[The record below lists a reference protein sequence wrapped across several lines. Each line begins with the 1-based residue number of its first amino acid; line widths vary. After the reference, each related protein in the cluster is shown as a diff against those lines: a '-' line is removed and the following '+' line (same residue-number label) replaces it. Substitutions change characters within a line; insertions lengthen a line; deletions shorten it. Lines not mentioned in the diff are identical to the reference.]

1 MKWNFADDR
10 PIYSQLIE
18 QIKQGII
25 SGEYE
30 LGSKLPSVRDLAEE
44 AGVNPNTMQKALSEL
59 EQTGII
65 FSKRTAGRFITENE
79 ELRNKMKAES
89 AKSILQG
96 FLDQMKNLGISK
108 EEAIKLLKQTEE

>member
-30 LGSKLPSVRDLAEE
+30 LGSKLPSVRNLPKRRASTPTQCKRRFQSLNKRASSFQSEPQDGLS
-44 AGVNPNTMQKALSEL
+44 QKTRSSE
-59 EQTGII
+59 T
-65 FSKRTAGRFITENE
+65 K
-79 ELRNKMKAES
+79 
-89 AKSILQG
+89 
-96 FLDQMKNLGISK
+96 
-108 EEAIKLLKQTEE
+108 